1 MTDSEMLPSQKLTPK
16 TPVPNLKQT
25 GQKSGLFLSNDKL
38 PSLLAV
44 GMMIRFYIVMF
55 FFYLKN

>member
-1 MTDSEMLPSQKLTPK
+1 MLPSQKLTPK
-16 TPVPNLKQT
+16 TPVPNQKQT
-25 GQKSGLFLSNDKL
+25 GQKTGLFLSKDKL